1 MLKPWSPMSVG
12 SWALLIFGGFAC
24 LSFLAAVADQGHWP
38 GLKRLRPP
46 GILGTVLVIVSGL
59 LGFFVAG
66 YTGVL
71 LSVTNRP
78 IWSDTWLLGLVFTV
92 SAASI
97 SAALLLL
104 VAYLRGWLNV
114 GVYALKRFEAWVLV
128 LELIALVALVASLG
142 AVAAR
147 VWLNAWGAGLVAV
160 VLVGIVGPLAL
171 SWRLISAGPLTTPV
185 ASALVLVGG
194 FLLRVVLVLSSESV
208 RLGSLL
214 LLGVGLL
221 GTATGCGSPEATRMR
236 GGGSGGDTGNHGK
249 VVRMHEGSDPYHD
262 TTRLTRLQGPPLA
275 PASQAKTAEKPRS

>member
-1 MLKPWSPMSVG
+1 M
-12 SWALLIFGGFAC
+12 
-24 LSFLAAVADQGHWP
+24 
-38 GLKRLRPP
+38 
-46 GILGTVLVIVSGL
+46 
-59 LGFFVAG
+59 
-66 YTGVL
+66 L

-78 IWSDTWLLGLVFTV
+78 IWSDTWLLGLVFMV

-104 VAYLRGWLNV
+104 VAYVRGWLSV

-128 LELIALVALVASLG
+128 LEFIALAALVASLG

-160 VLVGIVGPLAL
+160 VLVGIVVPLAL
-171 SWRLISAGPLTTPV
+171 AWRLIPAGRLTTPV

-221 GTATGCGSPEATRMR
+221 AATTGCGSPEATRVR
-236 GGGSGGDTGNHGK
+236 GGGPGADPGNRGAT
-249 VVRMHEGSDPYHD
+249 VRMHEGSDSYHD
-262 TTRLTRLQGPPLA
+262 TTRLTRFAPPPLA
-275 PASQAKTAEKPRS
+275 PASHAKTTEKPRS